1 MLLDCFSTY
10 FSSIYYIH
18 EIKYYKKERCEME
31 QKIAAAFYQ
40 VSLDSGVTPKE
51 LKDLLDNF
59 DDSQQLN
66 TVEVSENNTIKS

>member
-1 MLLDCFSTY
+1 
-10 FSSIYYIH
+10 
-18 EIKYYKKERCEME
+18 ME